1 MAADVHRSQAAL
13 EEARRRTAQVLA
25 NVATAVIAVDEGLR
39 VTMVNPRA
47 AELLG
52 ATLTPGDLLP
62 RAAPG
67 EWLPVWNA
75 VGAFLAERADRI
87 VEREFDVG
95 GRQIRVQIAPLGPSP
110 DGCVVALDDATTFTR
125 AARVLAW
132 GEMARQVAHEIKNP
146 LTPIRLGIQHL
157 QRARAEK
164 RLSNFDATLQETA
177 ERILA
182 EIDRLDAIARAFSR
196 FASPPAEQLPLEPV
210 DLYAV
215 AREVVRLYALGG
227 AEAPTHFEV
236 AGEPGLPAL
245 ARREEG
251 EEGLGNPRGNAREAA
266 AH

>member
-75 VGAFLAERADRI
+75 VGAFLAERGDRI
-87 VEREFDVG
+87 AEREFDVG

-157 QRARAEK
+157 QRARAG
-164 RLSNFDATLQETA
+164 RGGHDFDATLQDTA
-177 ERILA
+177 ERILV

-196 FASPPAEQLPLEPV
+196 FASPLAEALPLEPV
-210 DLYAV
+210 DLHTAP
-215 AREVVRLYALGG
+215 REVVQLDALGG
-227 AEAPTHFEV
+227 ADAPTRFEV
-236 AGEPGLPAL
+236 AGGGGAPVPA
-245 ARREEG
+245 RKDEV
-251 EEGLGNPRGNAREAA
+251 
-266 AH
+266 